1 MKLVMMTLEAA
12 ENSWLKLRRQVQTVT
27 WPTVLSIRSETFYFP

>member
-27 WPTVLSIRSETFYFP
+27 SPSYSSLN